1 MFFANLAE
9 EGGRVYAIAISTLSL
24 DGVSIFMANSSRQW
38 RRNPVGQQ
46 QPSTER
52 GAVYSYAATPN
63 LHCNSM
69 FEYNSATTGGN
80 IMHVGVVCVSQIVVT
95 SDITLQCLVV
105 GFTLTTAPLNS
116 MTLDW
121 WWYIYMLHKVF

>member
-24 DGVSIFMANSSRQW
+24 DGVSIFMANSARQW
-38 RRNPVGQQ
+38 RRNLVGQQ

-80 IMHVGVVCVSQIVVT
+80 IHACWSRVRVT
-95 SDITLQCLVV
+95 NCSDFRHKTAVFGGGIYTDNSTFEFNDSRLVV
-105 GFTLTTAPLNS
+105 V
-116 MTLDW
+116 
-121 WWYIYMLHKVF
+121 YMLHKVF